1 MEQGQILQENIP
13 AEELAEV
20 EVEENEEKEMIDF
33 LYNTIF
39 KLSGSTTLGTSKK
52 SYYENIIGSICI

>member
-1 MEQGQILQENIP
+1 MEQGRILQENIP

-20 EVEENEEKEMIDF
+20 EVEKNEEKEMIDF

-39 KLSGSTTLGTSKK
+39 
-52 SYYENIIGSICI
+52 NWVVQQH